1 VVKLPTIYGDLD
13 VPDWGDDLIFQT
25 LNMYGEWVFSEQL
38 LLATMVR
45 ETDALW
51 DVGAFLGTFGLG
63 VSQLAPKPPAHLVS
77 IEPGQVLRPFLA
89 ENLQKNAP
97 CPSQIAPFAVAQSD
111 GWLRPQTGG
120 QNNAGAIAYEHT
132 DEEAAGTVPCRSLAS
147 LRAEFGD
154 YDVLKLDVEGME
166 NEAVLGDIEFIKEHR
181 PTIWAECND
190 DMSSLKL
197 LETLIW
203 LNYEPVYVGFPFFR
217 NANFNQSQDRIFPM
231 AYEAVLLAA
240 PQDRLAD
247 FTGKVDGEDI
257 IVRPVKTGYDL
268 RRALWAIPRWSL
280 QEWTDMSRPELIALL
295 GRQHQ
300 KQELAE
306 FLNS

>member
-1 VVKLPTIYGDLD
+1 MAKLRTIYGDLN
-13 VPDWGDDLIFQT
+13 VPDWKSDLIVRT
-25 LNMYGEWVFSEQL
+25 LEIYGEWALSEQL
-38 LLATMVR
+38 LLAAMVR
-45 ETDALW
+45 ETDTLW

-77 IEPGQVLRPFLA
+77 VEPSPVFRPFLT
-89 ENLQKNAP
+89 ENLQMSAP
-97 CPSQIAPFAVAQSD
+97 CPFRIAPFAVAQSN
-111 GWLRPQTGG
+111 GWLRPQSGG

-132 DEEAAGTVPCRSLAS
+132 DEESAGTVPCRSLAS

-166 NEAVLGDIEFIKEHR
+166 LEAVHGDIEFIKEHH

-190 DMSSLKL
+190 DISSLKL
-197 LETLIW
+197 LEAFVW
-203 LNYEPVYVGFPFFR
+203 LNYEPVYVAFPFLR
-217 NANFNQSQDRIFPM
+217 NANFNHSRDRIFPM

-247 FTGKVDGEDI
+247 FKGKVEGEDI
-257 IVRPVKTGYDL
+257 IVCPVTTSYDL
-268 RRALWAIPRWSL
+268 RRALWATPRWSL

-300 KQELAE
+300 KQDLAE
-306 FLNS
+306 FLND